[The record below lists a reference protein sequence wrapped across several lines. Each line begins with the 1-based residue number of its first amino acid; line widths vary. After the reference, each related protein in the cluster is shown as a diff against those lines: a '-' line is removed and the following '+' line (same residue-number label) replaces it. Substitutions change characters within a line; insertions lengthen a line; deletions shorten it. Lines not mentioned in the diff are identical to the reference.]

1 MTTTST
7 IRQQSDP
14 GPPCPELSVVILT
27 KNESENLHSLVP
39 SLRKVIES
47 LHVRAEILVVDDSSD
62 DTLEVARQLGCRAV
76 RQESPGYGNA
86 LRQALTTAEG
96 EYVLAIDAD
105 YSHEPEFLY
114 HMWVARRSADVV
126 IGSRY
131 VAAGRAEMPFA
142 RRVLSTFLNRVFGS
156 ILGLRY
162 KDMSSGFRLYN
173 ARALE
178 SVSVLVGRD
187 FDALVELLVR
197 IHCEGWRI
205 REVPISY
212 RPRNAGRSNAKA
224 IRFAL
229 SYLRTL
235 RSLWGLRNSASSCDY
250 DSRAFYS
257 WILPQ
262 RYWQR
267 RRFRI
272 ITDLVRTKG
281 RTLDVGCGASQI
293 IQALPGMIGLDM
305 NVRKLRF
312 LRFQDPHRRVA
323 RGSAFALPFRSG
335 SFSAVVCSEVIEHIP
350 KSPVLLA
357 EMSRLLR
364 PGGTLVL
371 GTPDYSSR
379 TWRFIEW
386 WYGVLMPHA
395 YEEEHIS
402 HYTRDELRALLPVHG
417 FRILSEHTIAGSELI
432 LHAEKMAEGA
442 GSAAVAVG

>member
-1 MTTTST
+1 MRTTSPN
-7 IRQQSDP
+7 RQQSQP
-14 GPPCPELSVVILT
+14 EVRPELSVVILT
-27 KNESENLHSLVP
+27 KNESENLISLVP
-39 SLRKVIES
+39 SLRRTTES
-47 LHVRAEILVVDDSSD
+47 LHLRAEILVVDDSSD
-62 DTLEVARQLGCRAV
+62 DTLEVARQLGCRTL

-86 LRQALTTAEG
+86 LRQALTAAQG
-96 EYVLAIDAD
+96 EYVLTIDAD

-114 HMWVARRSADVV
+114 HMWVARGSADVV

-131 VAAGRAEMPFA
+131 IAAGRAEMPLA
-142 RRVLSTFLNRVFGS
+142 RRVLSAILNHVFGS
-156 ILGLRY
+156 ILGLPY

-178 SVSVLVGRD
+178 SVSALVGRD

-224 IRFAL
+224 LRFAV

-235 RSLWGLRNSASSCDY
+235 RSLRGLRSSATSCDY
-250 DSRAFYS
+250 DSRAFHS

-267 RRFRI
+267 RRFRT

-281 RTLDVGCGASQI
+281 RTLDIGCGASQI
-293 IQALPGMIGLDM
+293 IQALPGMIGLDL

-312 LRFQDPHRRVA
+312 LRFQDAHRRVI
-323 RGSAFALPFRSG
+323 RGSAFELPFRSG

-350 KSPVLLA
+350 KSPALLA
-357 EMSRLLR
+357 EMNRLLR

-379 TWRFIEW
+379 IWRFIEW

-402 HYTRDELRALLPVHG
+402 HYTRDELRALLPAHG
-417 FRILSEHTIAGSELI
+417 FEVRSEHTIARSELI
-432 LHAEKMAEGA
+432 FCAEKTA
-442 GSAAVAVG
+442 GDMGSTVAPRE